1 MAEHG
6 KGEEQLTKTSS
17 FRVTVAMHRRFSGL
31 LFDPA
36 ETFSS
41 CPTTSYSD
49 KFRASCAPGTLHT
62 LWCTRAASA
71 QIRMLAQPIAP
82 NMHTPFVVC
91 MLVNTVISLIAA
103 CKYELATTSTRV
115 TRDEIRLGIGC
126 LKSFAT
132 VWPRA
137 ERILREVQA
146 IAREMLLEAV

>member
-1 MAEHG
+1 MRKE
-6 KGEEQLTKTSS
+6 KLIKTKTFSD
-17 FRVTVAMHRRFSGL
+17 RVTVAIHRRFSGL

-49 KFRASCAPGTLHT
+49 SIYASPAPGTLHT
-62 LWCTRAASA
+62 LRCVTAASA
-71 QIRMLAQPIAP
+71 QIRMLAQPVAP
-82 NMHTPFVVC
+82 NTHTPFVVC
-91 MLVNTVISLIAA
+91 MLVNTIISLIAA
-103 CKYELATTSTRV
+103 CKYNLAPSGTRM

-137 ERILREVQA
+137 ERVLGEVQA
-146 IAREMLLEAV
+146 IAREILIDAV

>member
-1 MAEHG
+1 MCKEY
-6 KGEEQLTKTSS
+6 LTKIS
-17 FRVTVAMHRRFSGL
+17 FYRSTVAIHRRFSGL

-41 CPTTSYSD
+41 CPTTSYID
-49 KFRASCAPGTLHT
+49 NIGASHAPGTLHT

-82 NMHTPFVVC
+82 NTHTPFVVC
-91 MLVNTVISLIAA
+91 MLMNTVISLIAA
-103 CKYELATTSTRV
+103 CKYELAPSSTRM

-126 LKSFAT
+126 VKSFAT

-137 ERILREVQA
+137 ERILGEVKA
-146 IAREMLLEAV
+146 IAREMLLEAA

>member
-1 MAEHG
+1 
-6 KGEEQLTKTSS
+6 
-17 FRVTVAMHRRFSGL
+17 
-31 LFDPA
+31 
-36 ETFSS
+36 
-41 CPTTSYSD
+41 
-49 KFRASCAPGTLHT
+49 
-62 LWCTRAASA
+62 
-71 QIRMLAQPIAP
+71 MLAQPIAP